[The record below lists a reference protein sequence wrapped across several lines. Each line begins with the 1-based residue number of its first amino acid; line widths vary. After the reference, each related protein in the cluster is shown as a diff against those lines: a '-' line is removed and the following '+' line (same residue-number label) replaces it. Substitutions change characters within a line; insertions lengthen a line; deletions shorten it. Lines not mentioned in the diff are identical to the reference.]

1 MSTRLTLFSNREEKE
16 GGTTNNLRMD
26 VWVTL
31 SRGSITRRMENIEIH
46 LLKEV
51 DLRGSTL
58 IDGFPSVGLVSSI
71 VANYLIGVLKL
82 EQIGVIDSPRFP
94 TVALVKDGVPLNP
107 VRIYAGG
114 PEGGKVV
121 IFISEFQPPADIVK
135 AIAEAVL
142 AWAIDKKC
150 SLLVCPEGLIVDRE
164 EGAEE
169 EIKVY
174 GIGSTPRAHKML
186 MEQGVAIFEEGVIT
200 GVAGVLLNEG
210 RKRNFDVI
218 SLLSEA
224 HPDFPDARA
233 AARVIET
240 VDRLLLKMD
249 LDTGPLYEEAGR
261 IEKELKSIHRRT
273 GAIEKPEGP
282 TRPSMYG

>member
-1 MSTRLTLFSNREEKE
+1 MEE
-16 GGTTNNLRMD
+16 
-26 VWVTL
+26 
-31 SRGSITRRMENIEIH
+31 IEIR
-46 LLKEV
+46 LLEEV

-71 VANYLIGVLKL
+71 VANYLVGVLKL
-82 EQIGVIDSPRFP
+82 EHIGIIDSPRFP

-121 IFISEFQPPADIVK
+121 VFISEFQPPADIVK
-135 AIAEAVL
+135 AIAEGVL
-142 AWAIDKKC
+142 AWALDRGC
-150 SLLVCPEGLIVDRE
+150 SLLVAPEGLIVDRE
-164 EGAEE
+164 AGIED
-169 EIKVY
+169 EIHVY
-174 GIGSTPRAHKML
+174 GVGSTPKANEILIK
-186 MEQGVAIFEEGVIT
+186 QGVAIFEEGVIT

-210 RKRNFDVI
+210 RKRGFDVI

-224 HPDFPDARA
+224 HPEYPDARS

-240 VDRLLLKMD
+240 IDGLLLKMN

-261 IEKELKSIHRRT
+261 IEEELKSIHRRT
-273 GAIEKPEGP
+273 EVFERREGP
-282 TRPSMYG
+282 SRPSMYG